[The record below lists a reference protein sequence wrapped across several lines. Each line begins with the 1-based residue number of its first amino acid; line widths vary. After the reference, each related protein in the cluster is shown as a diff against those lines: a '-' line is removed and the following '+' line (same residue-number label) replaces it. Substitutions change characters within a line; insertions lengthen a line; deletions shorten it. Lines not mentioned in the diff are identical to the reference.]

1 MSSNGKRQ
9 LRVLLV
15 DDHDLFRTGLCAL
28 LEEEGFEVASSPTA
42 ESALRRLSDFR
53 AGARSRPTF
62 RGGPPVP
69 SIRSLSGPEACW
81 EGVVDV
87 APMKTDDAP
96 EAPPVAEPVD
106 IRRIDLGGGMSVWVP
121 VHPPV
126 ATQPA
131 CSEQPT

>member
-1 MSSNGKRQ
+1 
-9 LRVLLV
+9 
-15 DDHDLFRTGLCAL
+15 
-28 LEEEGFEVASSPTA
+28 
-42 ESALRRLSDFR
+42 
-53 AGARSRPTF
+53 
-62 RGGPPVP
+62 
-69 SIRSLSGPEACW
+69 
-81 EGVVDV
+81 
-87 APMKTDDAP
+87 MKTDDAP